1 MLIERFLNVGREFL
15 GCKYP
20 IMRGAMAWISDPQL
34 VSAVAE
40 AGGFGLIAGGNA
52 AVVVLKDQVIETR
65 KISQAP
71 FGVNLFTL
79 APIYKDQLDLV
90 CNLGCEFV
98 VFAGGIP
105 KGSLMAGQSV
115 GLVNEIKPLKSIIE
129 EMVNDAE
136 AELTRVKHIID

>member
-1 MLIERFLNVGREFL
+1 
-15 GCKYP
+15 
-20 IMRGAMAWISDPQL
+20 L
-34 VSAVAE
+34 V
-40 AGGFGLIAGGNA
+40 
-52 AVVVLKDQVIETR
+52 
-65 KISQAP
+65 
-71 FGVNLFTL
+71 TL